1 MFEKKQKLHLG
12 LLVAV
17 QVDAVVVFH
26 TLHKLLH
33 EKEAKASPWSAGGSA
48 SGCRRGLSY
57 TA

>member
-33 EKEAKASPWSAGGSA
+33 ENPDA
-48 SGCRRGLSY
+48 
-57 TA
+57 

>member
-17 QVDAVVVFH
+17 QVDSVVVFH

-33 EKEAKASPWSAGGSA
+33 ENPDA
-48 SGCRRGLSY
+48 
-57 TA
+57 